1 MGGKTATTTQ
11 QVQIPP
17 EVLARYNA
25 VNARAEET
33 ARQPFQQYGGQFVAP
48 LTPVQQQGVQQASQA
63 ATLAQPFYGAAT
75 GLTMS
80 GAQDVGPL
88 TQGQIGYYENPYTAA
103 VAAPTY
109 QALRQQQGQELAQQQ
124 ANAIRSGAGFGERS
138 GLERA
143 NLMRQQTLGTAQALA
158 PIFQQGYGQ
167 AVQTAAGQQGV
178 VAADLARRM
187 QAGQAI
193 AGLGTGAQQ
202 AALQGAQG
210 ALQAGTAQQQT
221 QQADLTARYQQFL
234 QERGYDFQVA
244 QFLANIAMGTGALSG
259 STTTTTQPQSFF
271 SDRRLKH
278 DVKEIGKTNDGLP
291 IYSFKYNGNDQTQI
305 GLMAQDVEKKKPE
318 AVGVAAGFK
327 TVDYEKATEGSD
339 RKKRDLGGATMGDLE
354 ANSMGGAVNLGDAGE
369 GFSRGGYA
377 IGGGL
382 LPASTDFDAILARI
396 GQPIGM
402 YGQEQGLAKGS
413 PYGGKAAAL
422 FDPSKVSPI
431 SRGLVT
437 AGSAPRLPS
446 SGFQQ
451 ALSGAAEVGKAGE
464 ALEKAYDVGRR
475 GLVGAPAVMKDGK
488 VVKEASRGLFGSGD
502 EYDPSKGLLKSV
514 FGGQGAYRGGVIRH
528 PYADGGAEDSDPT
541 TGSNVVNPGGILG
554 DVLESQ
560 EKQKGGQP
568 KLQTPGAPGAP
579 PPGAGGQALSALG
592 SIGSAAT
599 GVSAIMKF
607 LPMLFAGSDARL
619 KQNIRPVGQTFDG
632 QNIYAFN
639 MGNGPTGLGLI
650 AQEVMQHKPEAV
662 GREGKYLTVNYDV
675 AVEDAVPKEST
686 GLVPRDGFADG
697 GPPGESADRPIRA
710 EGLTGSLSRFLPSQ
724 VEKRDGKYVEDLDVK
739 KTLVPLLTGLAG
751 MAASPSRYLGSAV
764 LQGLGAGA
772 QSYANLEKQQQ
783 EIEESKA
790 REQQGLAAA
799 AKTVGET
806 KIETPVGYIIVGF
819 DPRTRQPIYR
829 RISDLV
835 SREDAPPDFV
845 TRRPSDVAVGRVP
858 RDEKIVGTPLAPPTP
873 QAPVAPGTVTEETTT
888 ERRTEPAQTTP
899 PVTAATTTPEAVTTP
914 AATGTT
920 PAAARPTGPIVPN
933 YGDERTPFQW
943 DIVLPKQL
951 EDSLTGASDPK
962 RMSLYERVAQTP
974 AMSDRL
980 KEETKKVFDETSAAA
995 RDSLNR
1001 QTTLNQT
1008 AIQLGRIPGEGALTA
1023 GAGFGFRQEL
1033 ANIYNT
1039 IQRGRGKPDEVIDPA
1054 VTDAAQ
1060 IIKKINTLGSV
1071 NAEAQAGLR
1080 AASIAQAINAASP
1093 SGEMSR
1099 DASAQIMAVM
1109 YVESQKERDFARFLD
1124 KYARIAGTGYGAR
1137 EEFSRIMGAQYE
1149 QGKKALSRMIREEF
1163 NPTGNRRFN
1172 MIEVLTTS
1180 PQKAREIEKKYN
1192 APGISRY
1199 FIGG

>member
-11 QVQIPP
+11 SVQIPP

-25 VNARAEET
+25 VNARAEDT
-33 ARQPFQQYGGQFVAP
+33 AKQPFQQYPGQFVAP
-48 LTPVQQQGVQQASQA
+48 LTPIQQQGVQLASQA
-63 ATLAQPFYGAAT
+63 STLAQPYYGA
-75 GLTMS
+75 
-80 GAQDVGPL
+80 GAAYTASAGQDVGPL
-88 TQGQIGYYENPYTAA
+88 TQGQIGYYMNPFTES

-109 QALRQQQGQELAQQQ
+109 AALRQQQGQELAQQQ
-124 ANAIRSGAGFGERS
+124 AQAIRSGAAFGERS

-143 NLMRQQTLGTAQALA
+143 NLMRQQGLGTAQALA
-158 PIFQQGYGQ
+158 PIFSQGFGQ
-167 AVQTAAGQQGV
+167 AAQLAAGQQGV
-178 VAADLARRM
+178 VASDLARRM
-187 QAGQAI
+187 QVGQQL
-193 AGLGTGAQQ
+193 AGLGTGAQA

-210 ALQAGTAQQQT
+210 ALQAGTAEQQT

-234 QERGYDFQVA
+234 QERGYPFQVA

-259 STTTTTQPQSFF
+259 STTTTTQPQPFF

-278 DVKEIGKTNDGLP
+278 DVKQIGKTNDGLP
-291 IYSFKYNGNDQTQI
+291 IYSFKYNGSEQTQI

-318 AVGVAAGFK
+318 AVGLAAGFK
-327 TVDYEKATEGSD
+327 TVDYDKATEGSG
-339 RKKRDLGGATMGDLE
+339 RKGRDLGGATLGDLE
-354 ANSMGGAVNLGDAGE
+354 ANSMGGAVGLENAGE
-369 GFSRGGYA
+369 GFARGGYA

-422 FDPSKVSPI
+422 FDPGKVAPI

-437 AGSAPRLPS
+437 AGSAPRLPA

-475 GLVGAPAVMKDGK
+475 GLVGSPAVMKDGK
-488 VVKEASRGLFGSGD
+488 VVKKETAGFFGSGD
-502 EYDPSKGLLKSV
+502 EYDPSKGWLKSI
-514 FGGQGAYRGGVIRH
+514 FARQGEYRGGVIRH
-528 PYADGGAEDSDPT
+528 AYADGGSEDSDPT
-541 TGSNVVNPGGILG
+541 NDTNVVNPGGILG

-560 EKQKGGQP
+560 EKQKGGGQP

-579 PPGAGGQALSALG
+579 PPGVGSQALSALG

-607 LPMLFAGSDARL
+607 LPMIFAGSDARL
-619 KQNIRPVGQTFDG
+619 KQNIRPVGQTYDG

-650 AQEVMQHKPEAV
+650 AQEVMEYKPEAV
-662 GREGKYLTVNYDV
+662 GRAGDYLTVNYDI
-675 AVEDAVPKEST
+675 AVEDSVPEEAT
-686 GLVPRDGFADG
+686 GVVPRSGFADG
-697 GPPGESADRPIRA
+697 GPPGESPDRPIRA

-799 AKTVGET
+799 ARTIGET
-806 KIETPVGYIIVGF
+806 KIDYPMGLVIVGF
-819 DPRTRQPIYR
+819 NPRTREPIYR
-829 RISDLV
+829 HVSELV
-835 SREDAPPDFV
+835 AERGKVPDFV
-845 TRRPSDVAVGRVP
+845 TRRPSDVPIGRVP

-873 QAPVAPGTVTEETTT
+873 QAPVAPGTVTEETT
-888 ERRTEPAQTTP
+888 ERRPETAQPA
-899 PVTAATTTPEAVTTP
+899 TP
-914 AATGTT
+914 AAAVTPTTPSAAPAAPGAT
-920 PAAARPTGPIVPN
+920 PAAARPTGPIVSR

-943 DIVLPKQL
+943 DIVLPKSL

-962 RMSLYERVAQTP
+962 RVPLYERIAQTP
-974 AMSDRL
+974 AMAERL
-980 KEETKKVFDETSAAA
+980 KEETKKVFDETSVAA

-1039 IQRGRGKPDEVIDPA
+1039 IQAARGKPEDKVDPLT
-1054 VTDAAQ
+1054 VDAAQ

-1109 YVESQKERDFARFLD
+1109 YVEAQKERDFARFLD
-1124 KYARIAGTGYGAR
+1124 KYARLAGTGYGAR

-1149 QGKKALSRMIREEF
+1149 QDKKALSRMIRDEF
-1163 NPTGNRRFN
+1163 NPTGSRRFN

-1180 PQKAREIEKKYN
+1180 PQKAKEIERKYS

>member
-11 QVQIPP
+11 SVQIPP

-25 VNARAEET
+25 VNARAEQT
-33 ARQPFQQYGGQFVAP
+33 AQQPFQQYGGQFVAP
-48 LTPVQQQGVQQASQA
+48 VTPVQQQGIQLASQA
-63 ATLAQPFYGAAT
+63 ATLAQPYYGLGAQYTA
-75 GLTMS
+75 S

-88 TQGQIGYYENPYTAA
+88 TQGQIGYYESPYTAA

-109 QALRQQQGQELAQQQ
+109 AALRQQQGQELAQQQ
-124 ANAIRSGAGFGERS
+124 ANAIRSGAGFGQRS

-178 VAADLARRM
+178 VASDLARRM
-187 QAGQAI
+187 QAGQQL
-193 AGLGTGAQQ
+193 AGLGTGAQA
-202 AALQGAQG
+202 AALQGAQA
-210 ALQAGTAQQQT
+210 ALQAGTAEQQT

-234 QERGYDFQVA
+234 QERGYPFQVA

-259 STTTTTQPQSFF
+259 STTTTTQPQPFF

-278 DVKEIGKTNDGLP
+278 DVKQIGKTNDGLP
-291 IYSFKYNGNDQTQI
+291 IYAFKYNGSEQTQI

-327 TVDYEKATEGSD
+327 TVDYDKATEGSD

-354 ANSMGGAVNLGDAGE
+354 ANSMGGAVSLGDAGE

-382 LPASTDFDAILARI
+382 LPSNTDFDAILARI

-402 YGQEQGLAKGS
+402 YGQDQGLGKGG
-413 PYGGKAAAL
+413 PYGGKAPAL
-422 FDPSKVSPI
+422 FDPGKVTPI

-437 AGSAPRLPS
+437 AGSSPRLPA

-451 ALSGAAEVGKAGE
+451 ALSSAAEVGKAGE

-475 GLVGAPAVMKDGK
+475 GLVGSAAVMRDGK
-488 VVKEASRGLFGSGD
+488 VIKEAGRGLFGSGD
-502 EYDPSKGLLKSV
+502 EYDPSKGILKSI

-528 PYADGGAEDSDPT
+528 AYADGGAEDSDPT
-541 TGSNVVNPGGILG
+541 NDTNVVNPGGILG

-560 EKQKGGQP
+560 EKQRGGQP

-579 PPGAGGQALSALG
+579 PPGAGSQALSALG
-592 SIGSAAT
+592 SLGSAAT
-599 GVSAIMKF
+599 GVSAMMKF
-607 LPMLFAGSDARL
+607 LPMIFAGSDARL

-650 AQEVMQHKPEAV
+650 AQEVMQYKPEAV
-662 GREGKYLTVNYDV
+662 GREGKYLTVNYDI
-675 AVEDAVPKEST
+675 AVEDAVPEEPT
-686 GLVPRDGFADG
+686 GLIPRGNFANG
-697 GPPGESADRPIRA
+697 GPPGETAEDPVRA
-710 EGLTGSLSRFLPSQ
+710 EGLTGELSRFLPSR
-724 VEKRDGKYVEDLDVK
+724 VEKRGGKYVEDLDVK
-739 KTLVPLLTGLAG
+739 RTLVPLLTGLAG
-751 MAASPSRYLGSAV
+751 MASSPSRYLGSAV

-806 KIETPVGYIIVGF
+806 KIDFPMGYVIVGF
-819 DPRTRQPIYR
+819 DPRTRAPIYR
-829 RISDLV
+829 PISELISERGRIP
-835 SREDAPPDFV
+835 EMV
-845 TRRPSDVAVGRVP
+845 TRRPSDVPVGRVP
-858 RDEKIVGTPLAPPTP
+858 RDEKIIGTPLEPPTP

-888 ERRTEPAQTTP
+888 ERRAEPAGTTP
-899 PVTAATTTPEAVTTP
+899 PVTATTTTPEAVTTP
-914 AATGTT
+914 AVPGTT
-920 PAAARPTGPIVPN
+920 PAAARPTGPIVPR
-933 YGDERTPFQW
+933 YGDERAPFQW
-943 DIVLPKQL
+943 DIALPKQL

-962 RMSLYERVAQTP
+962 RMPLYERVAQTP
-974 AMSDRL
+974 AMADRL

-995 RDSLNR
+995 RDALNR

-1039 IQRGRGKPDEVIDPA
+1039 IQRARGKPDETVDPV

-1124 KYARIAGTGYGAR
+1124 KYARLAGTGYGAR

-1149 QGKKALSRMIREEF
+1149 QEKKALSRMIRDEF

-1172 MIEVLTTS
+1172 MVEVLTSS
-1180 PQKAREIEKKYN
+1180 PAKAREIEKKYN